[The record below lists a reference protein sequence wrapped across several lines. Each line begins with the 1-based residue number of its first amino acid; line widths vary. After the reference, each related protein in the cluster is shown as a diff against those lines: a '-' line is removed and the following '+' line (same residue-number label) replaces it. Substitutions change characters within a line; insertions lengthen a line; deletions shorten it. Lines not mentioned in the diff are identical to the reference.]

1 MNDWKYYTPKFECD
15 ELNYDLLTFAPWS
28 GHRNFVYDFVGAF
41 EPDSIVELG
50 SHYGCSAFTF
60 AQAVKD
66 FELNTKMYFVDTWQG
81 DDFTKKYGNDVY
93 TIFSKTVDKFYSNQ
107 NINMMRMTFNEA
119 VEKFEDKSIDVLHID
134 GSHHY
139 DDVKG
144 DFENWFP
151 KVKDDGIIMLHD
163 VSSDIVLGDVMG
175 SYRYWKELKEKFK
188 YTFKFDFS
196 WGLGLIFLSKSKYEA
211 FKKSVNG
218 NKYQRINN
226 ALDVDYKDRLRKN
239 YFEIKDKQMYIDDL
253 LEQKKILNSHLEAY
267 KENVQAKDKYAE
279 ELKQQNKATVE
290 EINNNWQKEKDT
302 LIDAYEKEKKDVEA
316 VYDEQMSK
324 VKKDF
329 NDTIFGKDSYIAEL
343 EQGINW
349 YKEQLEELNNR
360 INQLTDLNNEIV
372 EQKNALEQVYHDT
385 INYKLGQIKRK
396 ILK

>member
-196 WGLGLIFLSKSKYEA
+196 WGLGLIFLSK
-211 FKKSVNG
+211 
-218 NKYQRINN
+218 NKY
-226 ALDVDYKDRLRKN
+226 
-239 YFEIKDKQMYIDDL
+239 
-253 LEQKKILNSHLEAY
+253 
-267 KENVQAKDKYAE
+267 
-279 ELKQQNKATVE
+279 
-290 EINNNWQKEKDT
+290 
-302 LIDAYEKEKKDVEA
+302 
-316 VYDEQMSK
+316 
-324 VKKDF
+324 
-329 NDTIFGKDSYIAEL
+329 
-343 EQGINW
+343 
-349 YKEQLEELNNR
+349 
-360 INQLTDLNNEIV
+360 
-372 EQKNALEQVYHDT
+372 
-385 INYKLGQIKRK
+385 
-396 ILK
+396 